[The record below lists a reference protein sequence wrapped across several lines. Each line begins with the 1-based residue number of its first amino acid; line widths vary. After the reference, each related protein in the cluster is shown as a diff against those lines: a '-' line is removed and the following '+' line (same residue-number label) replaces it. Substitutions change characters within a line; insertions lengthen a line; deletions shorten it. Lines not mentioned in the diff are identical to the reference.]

1 MKTQGIG
8 YITTQI
14 RDGRNYYTG
23 WVSYGRNNR
32 KTKSGYS
39 LKAIREWIKEYNN
52 KVVIE
57 NLDKTLKEAVIDFIE
72 EFKVPPHVQQTT
84 YEDYLGKVRKNLAP
98 YPIADIKLENIT
110 PEMLENYQ
118 KQLIEDKGTSINER
132 VMNLVKSTLKKLHER
147 GQIETNPMTDIRI
160 PKHVK
165 KERRPLTHHEQEIIL
180 SELDLDELKDFAIFF
195 ALMLGCRLGEI
206 CGLTWDDIKRGE
218 VRVEEQF
225 ARVRGSVYDMK
236 DLKTDSSYRIV
247 PIPANLVD
255 FIESKRK
262 KGYIFSDDGVKPFDR
277 KRIQRRYKRICEKH
291 NIDST
296 FHCTR
301 HTFATNLAEQNVSPF
316 ILKKILG
323 HAKIE
328 TTLKYTHIGLNAV
341 RETMNETSSELFAK
355 CLQHKH

>member
-8 YITTQI
+8 YITTKN
-14 RDGRNYYTG
+14 RNGRKYYTG
-23 WVSYGRNNR
+23 WLSFGRSNKKSKSSYN
-32 KTKSGYS
+32 
-39 LKAIREWIKEYNN
+39 LKEVRDWIKEYNA
-52 KVVIE
+52 KIVIE
-57 NLDKTLKEAVIDFIE
+57 NPDQTLKEAVIDFIE

-84 YEDYLGKVRKNLAP
+84 YEDYLGKVRIDLAP

-118 KQLIEDKGTSINER
+118 KQLIKDKGTSINER
-132 VMNLVKSTLKKLHER
+132 VMGLIKATLSKLHAR
-147 GQIETNPMTDIRI
+147 GKIDFNPMTDIRI

-165 KERRPLTHHEQEIIL
+165 KERRPLTHREQEIIL

-225 ARVRGSVYDMK
+225 ARVHGSVYDMK

-262 KGYIFSDDGVKPFDR
+262 KGYIFSDDGSKPFDR
-277 KRIQRRYKRICEKH
+277 KRIQRRYKKICKKH

-323 HAKIE
+323 HSKIE
-328 TTLKYTHIGLNAV
+328 TTLKYTHIGLNAI
-341 RETMNETSSELFAK
+341 RETMNETSINLSAT
-355 CLQHKH
+355 CLQHKE